1 MRKAELEGKGLAAE
15 KRAAQIA
22 RKAEVQAEQE
32 VEEERLVLQKRQ
44 LEIEVI
50 EPARADR
57 DAAELRAKGEA
68 ANILENGV
76 AVVDP
81 N

>member
-1 MRKAELEGKGLAAE
+1 MSAPTPPTPPT
-15 KRAAQIA
+15 QIA

-44 LEIEVI
+44 LEIKVI